1 MMDNSDKETFRNIL
15 QDKYN
20 NNLKAVNDALVK
32 YLEIVERKKE
42 ANKSAYQKHKD
53 NEEFK
58 QKKKDYDKQY
68 YDEHKQELLNK
79 RKDKYNND
87 NEYRE
92 QIKLKQKCRYVE
104 LNKLRSPALISD
116 GSNI

>member
-1 MMDNSDKETFRNIL
+1 MDETEKTQFRELLHN
-15 QDKYN
+15 KFN
-20 NNLKAVNDALVK
+20 NNLKAVNEALVK

-53 NEEFK
+53 NEDFK

-68 YDEHKQELLNK
+68 YNEHKQKLLNE

-92 QIKLKQKCRYVE
+92 QIKLKQKCRYTE
-104 LNKLRSPALISD
+104 LNKLRSPTLKSD